1 MKNENNTKTLVILAA
16 GQGSRFGRAKQF
28 VQFGPKHLTLM
39 EYNIIQAVKAGIKE
53 VVFITQV
60 SQQTTL
66 IEQVLPRLPKGIK
79 THIVLQETS
88 NLPANCGVAKD
99 RVKPLGTA
107 HAVWC
112 AKDVIK
118 KGFIVINA
126 DDYYGEQ
133 AFANIQALAPNDF
146 GLVAFELG
154 KTLSTHGGVN
164 RGLCHYTNNR
174 LESIKEVVEITEI
187 NDDDCQG
194 LYEGEHIILSKSQF
208 VSMNFWRLTPAIF
221 NCIED
226 QLIKYFPANAANGS
240 EQKAQEVYLPETVFA
255 YMATTNAR
263 VTLLT
268 SQDAWFGVT
277 YAADSPSVEQALNN
291 LSGNGAFDISD

>member
-1 MKNENNTKTLVILAA
+1 MILAA

-79 THIVLQETS
+79 THLVLQETS
-88 NLPANCGVAKD
+88 NLPANCCVAKD

-118 KGFIVINA
+118 EGFIVINA

-133 AFANIQALAPNDF
+133 AFANIQALAPNNF

-154 KTLSTHGGVN
+154 KTLSAHGGVN
-164 RGLCHYTNNR
+164 RGLCHHTNNQ
-174 LESIKEVVEITEI
+174 LENIKEVIEITEV
-187 NDDDCQG
+187 DDNNCQG
-194 LYEGEHIILSKSQF
+194 FCEGEQVSLAKTQL

-221 NCIED
+221 NCIET
-226 QLIKYFPANAANGS
+226 QLIKYFPANTANTS

-277 YAADSPSVEQALNN
+277 YAADSPSVEQALKN
-291 LSGNGAFDISD
+291 LSSNGAFDIND

>member
-1 MKNENNTKTLVILAA
+1 MKNEVNTKTLVILAA

-28 VQFGPKHLTLM
+28 VPFGPKQITLM
-39 EYNIIQAVKAGIKE
+39 EYNIIQAVKAGIRE

-60 SQQTTL
+60 SQKATL
-66 IEQVLPRLPKGIK
+66 QEHVLPRLPKGIK

-118 KGFIVINA
+118 EGFIVINA

-133 AFANIQALAPNDF
+133 AFANIQSLARNDF

-154 KTLSTHGGVN
+154 KTLSAHGGVN
-164 RGLCHYTNNR
+164 RGLCHHTNNR
-174 LESIKEVVEITEI
+174 LENIKEVIEITEV
-187 NDDDCQG
+187 DDNNCQG
-194 LYEGEHIILSKSQF
+194 LCEGEQVSLSKTQL

-221 NCIED
+221 NCIEA
-226 QLIKYFPANAANGS
+226 QLIKYFPSNATNTS
-240 EQKAQEVYLPETVFA
+240 EQIAQEVYLPETVFA
-255 YMATTNAR
+255 YMATTNAG

-291 LSGNGAFDISD
+291 LSSNGAFDISD